1 MTGTNSADRILNVLE
16 LFTDKSTRW
25 TAEEM
30 IEKLGYTR
38 PTMYRYLRSL
48 RDVGLVSSIGNSG
61 YSLGPRA
68 TEMDYLIAQSDPLV
82 GQGLTQLK
90 ALTATYR
97 CTALLVK
104 WYGEKLLC
112 VASDYSTPLPITSY
126 PRGKPM
132 PITRGAISRS
142 IIAHLP
148 RGQLLKRVERHFL
161 TFKAIGLGT
170 TKEDIVKSFQE
181 IKRKKIAT
189 AREEIT
195 SGSMGIA
202 HVVLDS
208 NNFPLASIC
217 VTIVIN
223 PLSEKLLPNIIN
235 DVREKCEI
243 LTEELSES

>member
-1 MTGTNSADRILNVLE
+1 
-16 LFTDKSTRW
+16 
-25 TAEEM
+25 
-30 IEKLGYTR
+30 
-38 PTMYRYLRSL
+38 
-48 RDVGLVSSIGNSG
+48 
-61 YSLGPRA
+61 
-68 TEMDYLIAQSDPLV
+68 
-82 GQGLTQLK
+82 
-90 ALTATYR
+90 
-97 CTALLVK
+97 
-104 WYGEKLLC
+104 
-112 VASDYSTPLPITSY
+112 LPITSY

-132 PITRGAISRS
+132 PITQGAISRS